1 MYSLSACL
9 EYISLIDCCLGNQE
23 HGQKEVNKRIDLMA
37 NIRDVA
43 RLAKVSISSVSNVLN
58 NRKPAASMAILRCL
72 SWD

>member
-1 MYSLSACL
+1 
-9 EYISLIDCCLGNQE
+9 
-23 HGQKEVNKRIDLMA
+23 MA